1 MSAGKL
7 QLTNGYS
14 VDFGE
19 IARFVSTVQRDG
31 RAKIPLADI
40 ANAGGFA
47 LRQAENLGSISQ
59 AFGLVEPRVLRLL
72 PLGKITAAHDR
83 FFDDVGTLWFLH
95 YVIAS
100 QPRHIVWN
108 RFATDLVIRP
118 GGFTKDEFNGAFG
131 DLAVTHSASSANKHV
146 RKETRGVVD
155 AYLNQKLARLSYLR
169 EEDERFSLSYREP
182 LPPLILAA
190 CIAEYRDRHRPGDT
204 AVAVPDLLS
213 GPNSP
218 GVICQIP
225 EDRLRIGLEGL
236 KNEAGV
242 SLESRA
248 DLDQIRLS
256 PDIAGWKWMERYYV
270 AR

>member
-131 DLAVTHSASSANKHV
+131 DLAVTHSASSANKPLPGLFCV
-146 RKETRGVVD
+146 RK
-155 AYLNQKLARLSYLR
+155 
-169 EEDERFSLSYREP
+169 P
-182 LPPLILAA
+182 L
-190 CIAEYRDRHRPGDT
+190 
-204 AVAVPDLLS
+204 
-213 GPNSP
+213 NSP
-218 GVICQIP
+218 PFCRTWRRAQGS
-225 EDRLRIGLEGL
+225 
-236 KNEAGV
+236 V
-242 SLESRA
+242 SDSA
-248 DLDQIRLS
+248 KGPIRHAKS
-256 PDIAGWKWMERYYV
+256 
-270 AR
+270 